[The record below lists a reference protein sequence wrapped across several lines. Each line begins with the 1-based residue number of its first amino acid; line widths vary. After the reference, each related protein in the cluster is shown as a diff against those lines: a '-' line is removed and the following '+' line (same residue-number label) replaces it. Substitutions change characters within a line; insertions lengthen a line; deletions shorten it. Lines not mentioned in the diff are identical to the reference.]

1 MLHVVQWF
9 KTYVKQL
16 TCCLPAIYQNDDRI
30 TKSFTYELLTRN
42 GVYSVFNTLDRKMH
56 AYKRKIVSHA
66 FSQRS
71 IRSFEPALLS
81 QVGIY
86 LEQLQLLGSSSSPAS
101 SQPVNMT
108 EKLGRL
114 AADII
119 GQLALG
125 YDLATQ
131 TREENRFLPR
141 SMTLSFFVGNISHHF
156 PAFYK
161 VHTNWVFD
169 YLFYETR
176 EKFSRLLEK
185 MVKSRLAL
193 DTHAVP
199 DFFSFVSDELP
210 PGEAAKTR
218 DSVIWKES
226 LVFLAAGADSVTTAM
241 AAAFFYLSR
250 NRDCYARLAD
260 EIRSTFS
267 SGNDIRDGPRLAS
280 CRYLRACIDE
290 TLRMSP
296 PAPANLWRQ
305 QIATDQEP
313 LFIDGHFI
321 PRGTLF
327 GVNLYALGHNPT
339 IFPDPFAY
347 KPERWLPLN
356 DDTASPPDA
365 AKPHGGETASRK
377 AALDGF
383 SAFSIGPR
391 NCVGKPLAYLETSL
405 VLAKTLWYFDFAAA
419 AGPLGAVGEGRDRGR
434 PGEFCTWD
442 VFNSSHDGPYL
453 VFRSR
458 ESVSWEEDVGAR
470 DRG

>member
-1 MLHVVQWF
+1 
-9 KTYVKQL
+9 
-16 TCCLPAIYQNDDRI
+16 
-30 TKSFTYELLTRN
+30 
-42 GVYSVFNTLDRKMH
+42 MH
-56 AYKRKIVSHA
+56 AYKRKMVGHA

-81 QVGIY
+81 QVDIF
-86 LEQLQLLGSSSSPAS
+86 LELLLRSSP
-101 SQPVNMT
+101 QPVNMT
-108 EKLGRL
+108 EKLGHL

-131 TREENRFLPR
+131 TSTDNRFLPS

-156 PAFYK
+156 PVFYK

-185 MVKSRLAL
+185 MVRSRLAL

-199 DFFSFVSDELP
+199 DFFSFVADELP
-210 PGEAAKTR
+210 PGESAKTR

-226 LVFLAAGADSVTTAM
+226 LVFLAAGGDSVTTAL

-250 NRDCYARLAD
+250 DRACCQRLAA
-260 EIRSTFS
+260 EIRTTFPR
-267 SGNDIRDGPRLAS
+267 GTDIGDGPRLAS
-280 CRYLRACIDE
+280 CRFLRACIDE
-290 TLRMSP
+290 ALRMSP

-305 QIATDQEP
+305 QVATDKEP
-313 LFIDGHFI
+313 LFVDGHFI

-327 GVNLYALGHNPT
+327 GVNLYALGHNASV
-339 IFPDPFAY
+339 FPDPFAF
-347 KPERWLPLN
+347 KPERWLPLE
-356 DDTASPPDA
+356 DDTAANPPEA
-365 AKPHGGETASRK
+365 AKRDEEKAQRK
-377 AALDGF
+377 AALEGF

-405 VLAKTLWYFDFAAA
+405 VLAKTLWYFDLEAA
-419 AGPLGAVGEGRDRGR
+419 AGDLGAVGEGRDRGR

-453 VFRSR
+453 VFRPREFVSLKEDLETRSR
-458 ESVSWEEDVGAR
+458 A
-470 DRG
+470 